1 MADTK
6 KDDDKKGKGT
16 LKISTPGKL
25 SLTKTVESGNVQ
37 QKFTHGRSKNVTV
50 EVRRTRTYKAGN
62 KGAMEEVKPLAGGK
76 NAPGSRG
83 MIGQDGLTEEERQ
96 ARLKVL
102 ENAADTSVTAPTKL
116 AHQELEEQERNTTA
130 RRKAKDGVVTSPI
143 LEKQKEEK
151 KAQKAQK
158 EAAAPSP
165 ADPSEV
171 QAAEALDGTKKV
183 VRKEVDDERD
193 KLSKG
198 KLKLKP
204 GRSEK
209 VTTGKLSLS
218 SVLSGEEGGR
228 SRSLASIRRQREK
241 ALKQKYGGGSQGA
254 AEKVMR
260 EVTIPETIT
269 VQELANRMAE
279 RSTDVIKE
287 LMKLG
292 MMVTVTQTIDA
303 DTAEL
308 VVGELGHTFKRV
320 AESDVEN
327 VLALDEDEDP
337 ATLKSRPPV
346 VTIMGHVDHGK
357 TSLLDALRQTDV
369 VAKEAGGITQHI
381 GAYQV
386 QLDKDKGSVT
396 FLDTPGHEAF
406 TAMRARGAK
415 VTDIVILV
423 VAADDGIKAQTE
435 EAISHAKA
443 AEVPIIVAINKIDK
457 PEADVDR
464 VKNELMNHELI
475 PEDFGGDIQCIEV
488 SAKQRM
494 NLDKLMDAVLLQA
507 EILELKANPDRAAM
521 GAVVEARLDTGRGIV
536 ATLLVQ
542 KGTLQVGD
550 IVVAGAAYG
559 KVRSLLNDKNQSI
572 EKAEPGAPVEI
583 LGLNLAPDAGD
594 IFSVVADEKTA
605 REITEYREK
614 KVRDKQT
621 AVLAARSIDQMFAEN
636 KGVKDLPLIIKGDV
650 QGSVEA
656 IAGSIA
662 KLEHDE
668 VNTKIL
674 HMGVGALSE
683 SDITLAKATGA
694 MIIAFNVRATPKAR
708 EGIQADGLD
717 VRYYSVIYDVVNDI
731 KAAVSGLLSPLKKEN
746 FLGYAE
752 IREIFNM
759 SKAGKVAGC
768 FITEG
773 LVKRG
778 AKVRLLR
785 DNIVIH
791 EGTLKTLRRFKDEVK
806 EVKNGFECGMAFENY
821 DDLREGDVIE
831 AFEIEEV
838 ARTID

>member
-6 KDDDKKGKGT
+6 KDSDKKGKGT
-16 LKISTPGKL
+16 LKISSPGKL

-50 EVRRTRTYKAGN
+50 EVRRTRTYKAGS

-76 NAPGSRG
+76 DAPGNKSAVG
-83 MIGQDGLTEEERQ
+83 ADGLTEEERQ

-102 ENAADTSVTAPTKL
+102 ENASENTASTSTKL
-116 AHQELEEQERNTTA
+116 AHQELEEQEDKPVRA
-130 RRKAKDGVVTSPI
+130 KSKDGVVTSPI

-151 KAQKAQK
+151 AQKSQK
-158 EAAAPSP
+158 ATARPKP

-171 QAAEALDGTKKV
+171 QAAEAADSKKAA
-183 VRKEVDDERD
+183 RKDDSERD

-198 KLKLKP
+198 KLKLKA
-204 GRSEK
+204 GRGEKK

-241 ALKQKYGGGSQGA
+241 VLKQSKQGGASSSGPQ
-254 AEKVMR
+254 EKVIR

-269 VQELANRMAE
+269 VQELANRMSE

-292 MMVTVTQTIDA
+292 MMVTVTQSIDA

-327 VLALDEDEDP
+327 VLIDDGDDDP
-337 ATLKSRPPV
+337 ATLKPRPPV

-443 AEVPIIVAINKIDK
+443 AEVPIIVAINKMDK

-464 VKNELMNHELI
+464 VKNELMSHELI

-488 SAKQRM
+488 SAKEKT
-494 NLDKLMDAVLLQA
+494 NLDKLLDAVLLQA
-507 EILELKANPDRAAM
+507 EILELKANPDRAAN
-521 GAVVEARLDTGRGIV
+521 GVVVEARLDTGRGIV
-536 ATLLVQ
+536 ATLLLQ
-542 KGTLQVGD
+542 KGTLKVGD
-550 IVVAGAAYG
+550 IVVAGPAYG
-559 KVRSLLNDKNQSI
+559 RVRSLLNDKNQVI
-572 EKAEPGAPVEI
+572 DTAGPGAPVEI

-594 IFSVVADEKTA
+594 IFSVVEDEKTA

-614 KVRDKQT
+614 KVRDKH
-621 AVLAARSIDQMFAEN
+621 AGVLAARSIDQMFVEN
-636 KGVKDLPLIIKGDV
+636 KGVKDLAVIIKGDV

-656 IAGSIA
+656 ICGSIT
-662 KLEHDE
+662 KLEHEE
-668 VNTKIL
+668 VNIKIL
-674 HMGVGALSE
+674 HTGVGALSE
-683 SDITLAKATGA
+683 SDVTLAKATGA
-694 MIIAFNVRATPKAR
+694 SIIAFNVRATPKAR
-708 EGIQADGLD
+708 EEIQADGLD

-731 KAAVSGLLSPLKKEN
+731 KAAISGLLSPVKKEN

-752 IREIFNM
+752 IREVFNM

-773 LVKRG
+773 MVKRG

-785 DNIVIH
+785 DNVVIH

-806 EVKNGFECGMAFENY
+806 EVKNGFDCGMAFENY
-821 DDLREGDVIE
+821 DDIRVGDQIE